1 MITLSIQFL
10 LYSKKGGDN
19 LRLMSKILVI
29 AGIILAAPLAVTL
42 ILQNWTATIGT
53 STPISL
59 KLDWLIQYE
68 PLYLFWS
75 GVILAIVL
83 LVLLLTTILWP
94 RSQLLYLHQKSAGQV
109 TVSKKAI
116 ENFTLAA
123 LQEEL
128 FIGNPKVSAKLASN
142 KITLKISGNLL
153 NSANAKQQT
162 STFLNQLKDDL
173 RVCLGISEQK
183 KIKIRLVNFSSSKS
197 NMNRPRVI

>member
-1 MITLSIQFL
+1 
-10 LYSKKGGDN
+10 
-19 LRLMSKILVI
+19 MSKILVI

-83 LVLLLTTILWP
+83 LVLLLTIILWP

-109 TVSKKAI
+109 TVSKK
-116 ENFTLAA
+116 L
-123 LQEEL
+123 
-128 FIGNPKVSAKLASN
+128 
-142 KITLKISGNLL
+142 LKILPLQHSKKNYLL
-153 NSANAKQQT
+153 ETRKYP
-162 STFLNQLKDDL
+162 LNWHL
-173 RVCLGISEQK
+173 
-183 KIKIRLVNFSSSKS
+183 IRLLSKYQ
-197 NMNRPRVI
+197 VIC